1 MLKDRKGFTLAELLI
16 VIAIIAAM
24 VSILTVIYGNVL
36 ERSREATDISNVRGA
51 VVEIV
56 NHYVTSQEILTKTI
70 PVEQKQEGWQTDPVP
85 VIHVTGTGEGTYS
98 FPAKTS
104 GEYTV
109 TIEVTPGTEAL
120 IPKVS

>member
-16 VIAIIAAM
+16 VIAIIAVL
-24 VSILTVIYGNVL
+24 VSILTVIYNNVL
-36 ERSREATDISNVRGA
+36 ERSREATDISNVRAA
-51 VVEIV
+51 VTEIV
-56 NHYVTSQEILTKTI
+56 NHYVTSQEVLTKTF
-70 PVEQKQEGWQTDPVP
+70 PVTQKLEGWQTDPAP
-85 VIHVTGTGEGTYS
+85 VIYITGTGEGTYS

-109 TIEVTPGTEAL
+109 TVEVTPGTEAL